1 MAVTTTHRAGRIVPT
16 PVGVNR
22 RDLLYSLLVDHC
34 PHTRGGEPKASPN
47 SSPLNALSPHPW
59 G

>member
-34 PHTRGGEPKASPN
+34 PHTRGGEPYPGIYGR
-47 SSPLNALSPHPW
+47 LVIELSPHPW

>member
-1 MAVTTTHRAGRIVPT
+1 MEGLAIILARLIVPT

-22 RDLLYSLLVDHC
+22 KRNQPYKEEDNC
-34 PHTRGGEPKASPN
+34 PHTRGGEPDYRRRKRVYST
-47 SSPLNALSPHPW
+47 LSPHPW